1 MEELRASAEPKC
13 VIYLVGNQVDKVER
27 EPSLRAVSVEKAQ
40 NFAKENGLYFEETSA
55 LTNAKVNDVFDNLVN
70 CTLIHS

>member
-27 EPSLRAVSVEKAQ
+27 EPTLR
-40 NFAKENGLYFEETSA
+40 
-55 LTNAKVNDVFDNLVN
+55 
-70 CTLIHS
+70 